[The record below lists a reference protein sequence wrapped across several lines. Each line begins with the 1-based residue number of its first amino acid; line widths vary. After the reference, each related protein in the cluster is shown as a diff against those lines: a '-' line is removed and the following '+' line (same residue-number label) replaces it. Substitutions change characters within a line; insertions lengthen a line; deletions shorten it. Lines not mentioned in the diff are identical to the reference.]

1 MQCIQSY
8 IIYLHT
14 LYIRQVLYLIACF
27 PLQNGDSFESGYEN
41 RIRVWLFIGFVL
53 GFSSIIAATWIMIA
67 DFTIIDEKA
76 SKWPGIALLL
86 QNVFIFFSSLLY
98 KFGRQSGDTPY
109 GF

>member
-1 MQCIQSY
+1 MINSVDLVDNDTNILTEPDTNYVSY
-8 IIYLHT
+8 
-14 LYIRQVLYLIACF
+14 

-41 RIRVWLFIGFVL
+41 RIRVWLFVGFVL

-76 SKWPGIALLL
+76 SRWPGVALLL
-86 QNVFIFFSSLLY
+86 QNLFIFFSSLLY
-98 KFGRQSGDTPY
+98 KFGRQSGDIPY